1 MNEKSNKY
9 AVAALKKKRASL
21 SGEIAQL
28 KKKLDWAERQ
38 LKHVDATLTLFD
50 PAIDPNTIPKARP
63 AKRVKMFRQGE
74 LNRLILDAL
83 RTAGE
88 PMRTFDVITSVML
101 ALGHEETA
109 RPALG
114 PRVRSNLQYLLRQ
127 KGEVQK
133 IGSGTSARWTLV

>member
-38 LKHVDATLTLFD
+38 LKHVDATLALFD
-50 PAIDPNTIPKARP
+50 PAIDPNTIPKSRP
-63 AKRVKMFRQGE
+63 TKRVKMFRQGE